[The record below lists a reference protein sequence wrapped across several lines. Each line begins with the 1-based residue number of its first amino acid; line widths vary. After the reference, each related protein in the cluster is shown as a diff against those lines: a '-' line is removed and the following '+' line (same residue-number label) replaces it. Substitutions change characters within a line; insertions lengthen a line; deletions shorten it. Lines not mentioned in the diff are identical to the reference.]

1 MGRSSLAVQAERKKG
16 LSTTEARWS
25 LPVMPKPNYRFLFCR
40 PPRNEFSRVWFAW
53 EEPGWMLKVSE
64 YQDRAVE
71 CRKMAASMR
80 DLTKKARFEEI
91 ARAWQM
97 LADTR
102 MKQLER
108 RLRSRAEFRQRKCL
122 EIRA

>member
-1 MGRSSLAVQAERKKG
+1 MVRLAGA
-16 LSTTEARWS
+16 A
-25 LPVMPKPNYRFLFCR
+25 
-40 PPRNEFSRVWFAW
+40 
-53 EEPGWMLKVSE
+53 WMLKVSE

-71 CRKMAASMR
+71 CRKMATRMR
-80 DLTKKARFEEI
+80 DLAKKAQFQEI

-122 EIRA
+122 EIPP